1 MPLSRP
7 IKNKMS
13 NETTNNFLQAMSE
26 FKWPEPQPVS
36 FRLYYQE
43 DGSPLMYT
51 MEDLPGN
58 YIEVDPE
65 TYAAGSF
72 RVRVV
77 DQRLIHIRPGI
88 QIKKLQPNT
97 DTGTPCSPYDVCIV
111 VPEQQAHVKWKI
123 TSNETT

>member
-1 MPLSRP
+1 
-7 IKNKMS
+7 MS
-13 NETTNNFLQAMSE
+13 NETANNLLKAMAE
-26 FKWPEPQPVS
+26 IAWPESQPIS

-58 YIEVDPE
+58 YIEVDAT
-65 TYAAGSF
+65 TYAVASF
-72 RVRVV
+72 HVRVV
-77 DQRLIHIRPGI
+77 DQKLIHVKPKK
-88 QIKKLQPNT
+88 QVKKLQPNT

-123 TSNETT
+123 TSNETD